1 LEDVDVDAFRKLEDD
16 GEWCEYH
23 DDEDRDICEIMR
35 EEEA

>member
-1 LEDVDVDAFRKLEDD
+1 MNAQGLEEWHEDD